1 IILTIYA
8 RYKDKKDL
16 EKLGVT
22 PLPDNHQS
30 DEYVYEII
38 VFTGLRK
45 DAGTNSNV
53 HFVIYGEEN
62 ETHVRTLADP
72 HRKILQRGGVDAFVM
87 SVPKTL
93 GLLNCIRIW
102 HDNTGE
108 GSSSSWFLKYI
119 IIRDL
124 QTMEKFHFISQRWF
138 AVEKDDGKIERILPA
153 ASEIE
158 KHEFSYLL
166 AKRTYHSISDSH
178 LWFSIFSRPPSNKFT
193 RVQRCTCCFVLF
205 FVSMFL
211 NIMYYD
217 LSNQAKSNNSTNSA
231 SLSAGSLQ
239 INSQQIIIGIIVEFF
254 AFIPSLLIVQ
264 LFRRLRSRQKQL
276 SPLHQALYK
285 IKPHLQSQIDV
296 DQKKNNRKS
305 SLTFPWWCI
314 FIAYG
319 LCIIFV
325 GLSILFIIA
334 RGIEFGDEKTQQ
346 WLISILSGFFSSIF
360 FSQPIKILSL
370 AIIFACFCRRSNDDY
385 EANEFLDNNQVD
397 LNNDEEYVHSNKK
410 RSLFTYR
417 PPVRANR
424 LNESEVIYA
433 RDRRLQE
440 IYMWSIIRE
449 IVRYLWFFSLLS
461 ILTYTH
467 RDLNSFN
474 QVDHLQKYF
483 LNSRQINSD
492 YTTVSTI
499 DDYWNWLENSFV
511 ENIRAQQW
519 YNGEAPRNL
528 SGYINDKTNRF
539 IGWATMRQLRIK
551 SQLCLANNEIIL
563 TCQYEYSLSNEDKH
577 SYQPGWLNETKETY
591 SSSVSQSFQYKSSK
605 DLDTYTYVGDYG
617 VYEGGGY
624 VYEFR
629 GRLVDLQSNLS
640 TLHQLGWID
649 DKTRAVIIQL
659 TLYNPNVQ

>member
-1 IILTIYA
+1 M
-8 RYKDKKDL
+8 
-16 EKLGVT
+16 
-22 PLPDNHQS
+22 
-30 DEYVYEII
+30 
-38 VFTGLRK
+38 F
-45 DAGTNSNV
+45 
-53 HFVIYGEEN
+53 
-62 ETHVRTLADP
+62 ET
-72 HRKILQRGGVDAFVM
+72 F
-87 SVPKTL
+87 
-93 GLLNCIRIW
+93 
-102 HDNTGE
+102 
-108 GSSSSWFLKYI
+108 
-119 IIRDL
+119 
-124 QTMEKFHFISQRWF
+124 QRWIGWKKVTE
-138 AVEKDDGKIERILPA
+138 VEIQEQRDIRMRSQYFDPIERFPDRIDQ
-153 ASEIE
+153 
-158 KHEFSYLL
+158 LL
-166 AKRTYHSISDSH
+166 DA
-178 LWFSIFSRPPSNKFT
+178 
-193 RVQRCTCCFVLF
+193 
-205 FVSMFL
+205 L
-211 NIMYYD
+211 N
-217 LSNQAKSNNSTNSA
+217 
-231 SLSAGSLQ
+231 
-239 INSQQIIIGIIVEFF
+239 
-254 AFIPSLLIVQ
+254 
-264 LFRRLRSRQKQL
+264 R
-276 SPLHQALYK
+276 
-285 IKPHLQSQIDV
+285 
-296 DQKKNNRKS
+296 
-305 SLTFPWWCI
+305 
-314 FIAYG
+314 
-319 LCIIFV
+319 
-325 GLSILFIIA
+325 
-334 RGIEFGDEKTQQ
+334 
-346 WLISILSGFFSSIF
+346 
-360 FSQPIKILSL
+360 
-370 AIIFACFCRRSNDDY
+370 
-385 EANEFLDNNQVD
+385 
-397 LNNDEEYVHSNKK
+397 K

-659 TLYNPNVQ
+659 TLYNPNVQLFTSVTFLAEFLSSSGVYPTARFEPFNFYEVGIIVCAWTSVGIYIWRYHQCERIGQLFKETNGYVYINLQFASYVNDVLTILLGFSCFFGTIKAIKLLRFNQRLCLFLETLKYAKTDLIPFSMMFSIIFIAFLSLFYLLFSGKISSCSSLLDTARMLFEIMLMKFDAHELSEASAFLGPFCFSLFIIFVVFICISMFLSIINDNFRRARENVDLYNQQIFSFMLKKFQRWTGLKNITDEEIQEERDIRMRSQYFDPIERFPDRIDQLLDALNRVRSNFH

>member
-1 IILTIYA
+1 
-8 RYKDKKDL
+8 YKDKKDL

-38 VFTGLRK
+38 VFTGQRK

-53 HFVIYGEEN
+53 HFVIYGEEH

-72 HRKILQRGGVDAFVM
+72 HRKILQRGGVDAFIM

-138 AVEKDDGKIERILPA
+138 AVEEDDGKIERILPA

-397 LNNDEEYVHSNKK
+397 LNNDEEYLHSTKK

-440 IYMWSIIRE
+440 
-449 IVRYLWFFSLLS
+449 
-461 ILTYTH
+461 
-467 RDLNSFN
+467 
-474 QVDHLQKYF
+474 
-483 LNSRQINSD
+483 
-492 YTTVSTI
+492 
-499 DDYWNWLENSFV
+499 
-511 ENIRAQQW
+511 
-519 YNGEAPRNL
+519 
-528 SGYINDKTNRF
+528 
-539 IGWATMRQLRIK
+539 
-551 SQLCLANNEIIL
+551 
-563 TCQYEYSLSNEDKH
+563 
-577 SYQPGWLNETKETY
+577 
-591 SSSVSQSFQYKSSK
+591 
-605 DLDTYTYVGDYG
+605 
-617 VYEGGGY
+617 
-624 VYEFR
+624 
-629 GRLVDLQSNLS
+629 
-640 TLHQLGWID
+640 
-649 DKTRAVIIQL
+649 
-659 TLYNPNVQ
+659 